1 MPDIPDLHLRQS
13 SVSDEI
19 DTGDMADIFVDE
31 QVVKEDRTKWIVLL
45 VLFVMSAVVVGYIVY
60 QRQRA
65 KTPLAVAAPVTAP
78 APPAAPARPTTG
90 PLVQA
95 ENIPLPPLAE
105 TDALVRQLLVKLSSH
120 PKVLAWLATKGLIE
134 NFAVATL
141 NISDGKSPALQHW
154 RNLTPEGR
162 FSVLNTAGGTML
174 DTKSYRRYDAYA
186 AAISGLDAPG
196 TARLYLTLKPR
207 IMEAYRNLGYP
218 EGDFDSVLERAMHE
232 LITTPATMPNEIPL
246 REKVITYQFADPNVE
261 SLSGAQKQLLRMGPE
276 NMRIVQNKLKDIAVQ
291 LGLHP

>member
-1 MPDIPDLHLRQS
+1 
-13 SVSDEI
+13 
-19 DTGDMADIFVDE
+19 MADLFVDE
-31 QVVKEDRTKWIVLL
+31 PVVKEDRTKWIVLV

-78 APPAAPARPTTG
+78 APAAAPAKPTTG

-95 ENIPLPPLAE
+95 ENIPLPALDE
-105 TDALVRQLLVKLSSH
+105 TDPLVRQLLVKLSSH

-134 NFAVATL
+134 NFTVATL

-162 FSVLNTAGGTML
+162 FSILNTPGGTML

-207 IMEAYRNLGYP
+207 IMEAYRNLGFP
-218 EGDFDSVLERAMHE
+218 EGDFDPVLERAMHE
-232 LITTPATMPNEIPL
+232 LVTTPAIPNEIPL
-246 REKVITYQFADPNVE
+246 REKVITYQFVDPNVE

>member
-1 MPDIPDLHLRQS
+1 MPDIPDLRLRQS
-13 SVSDEI
+13 TVSDDI
-19 DTGDMADIFVDE
+19 DTGDMADLFVDE
-31 QVVKEDRTKWIVLL
+31 QVVKEDHTKWIVLI
-45 VLFVMSAVVVGYIVY
+45 VLFFMSAVVVGYIVF
-60 QRQRA
+60 QRQRT
-65 KTPLAVAAPVTAP
+65 KTPLAVEAPVTAP
-78 APPAAPARPTTG
+78 AAPAPAKPATG

-120 PKVLAWLATKGLIE
+120 PKVLAWLATNGLIE
-134 NFAVATL
+134 NFTVATL
-141 NISDGKSPALQHW
+141 NLSDGKSPALMHW

-162 FSVLNTAGGTML
+162 FSVIKTPAGTSL
-174 DTKSYRRYDAYA
+174 DAKSYRRYDAYA
-186 AAISGLDAPG
+186 AAINALDPPG

-207 IMEAYRNLGYP
+207 IMEAYRNLGFP
-218 EGDFDSVLERAMHE
+218 EGDFDPVLERAMHE
-232 LITTPATMPNEIPL
+232 LITTPAISNEIPL
-246 REKVITYQFADPNVE
+246 REKVITYQFVDPNVE

>member
-1 MPDIPDLHLRQS
+1 MPDIPDLNLRQS
-13 SVSDEI
+13 TVADDI
-19 DTGDMADIFVDE
+19 DSGDIADLFVDE
-31 QVVKEDRTKWIVLL
+31 QVVKEDQTKWIVLI
-45 VLFVMSAVVVGYIVY
+45 VLFVMSAVVAGYVVY
-60 QRQRA
+60 RQRA
-65 KTPLAVAAPVTAP
+65 KTPPAVAAAPVTAP
-78 APPAAPARPTTG
+78 EPPPAAVKPKTG

-120 PKVLAWLATKGLIE
+120 PKVLAWLATPGLIE

-141 NISDGKSPALQHW
+141 NVSDGKSPALQHW

-162 FSVLNTAGGTML
+162 FSVIKTAGATML

-186 AAISGLDAPG
+186 AAIGGLDAPG

-207 IMEAYRNLGYP
+207 IMEAYRNLGFP
-218 EGDFDSVLERAMHE
+218 EGDFDPVLERAMHE
-232 LITTPATMPNEIPL
+232 LITTPAMPNEIPV
-246 REKVITYQFADPNVE
+246 REKVITYQYLDPNAE
-261 SLSGAQKQLLRMGPE
+261 SLSSAQKQLLRMGPE

-291 LGLHP
+291 LDLHP

>member
-1 MPDIPDLHLRQS
+1 
-13 SVSDEI
+13 
-19 DTGDMADIFVDE
+19 MADLFVDE
-31 QVVKEDRTKWIVLL
+31 QAVKDDQTKWIVLI
-45 VLFVMSAVVVGYIVY
+45 VLFVMSAVVVGYIVF

-65 KTPLAVAAPVTAP
+65 KTPLAADTPVAAPAAAP
-78 APPAAPARPTTG
+78 APAKPASG

-120 PKVLAWLATKGLIE
+120 PKVLAWLATTGLIE
-134 NFAVATL
+134 NFTVATL
-141 NISDGKSPALQHW
+141 NISDGKSPALMHW
-154 RNLTPEGR
+154 RNLTPDGR
-162 FSVLNTAGGTML
+162 FSVIKTTGGAML
-174 DTKSYRRYDAYA
+174 DAKSYRRYDAYA
-186 AAISGLDAPG
+186 AAINALDAPG

-207 IMEAYRNLGYP
+207 IMEAYRNLGFP
-218 EGDFDSVLERAMHE
+218 EGDFDPVLERAMHE
-232 LITTPATMPNEIPL
+232 LITTPAIPNEIPL
-246 REKVITYQFADPNVE
+246 REKVLTYQFVDPNVE